1 MPTLSS
7 VESESWLHTA
17 GLGGE
22 GAALHL
28 TARDT
33 RRQRTRLVLA
43 LISRAPPCHTSPGRG
58 CLRAP
63 APGSAPRRVSR
74 HTLCQTGY
82 TALPAHTHALPAAA
96 RSRPPRRRCRARGS
110 AALVPALPQTG
121 GGVPA
126 GRGEGWEGGAGWALG
141 TAAPPRNG
149 AMDMG
154 LCVSLGNGAHRLE
167 ELPCSPLNLFC
178 VISLGLRWIEM
189 VSQCQEPGD
198 SPVSKRQRCTRHGSE
213 AQRCPPCPVPR
224 GPATTLAPWRCSHLP
239 LSNSPCAKT
248 SSACTGRGPFGS
260 SSIKSEYKSGQAPG
274 KALGQSLQ
282 VAWGSGGEARTFS
295 KKTAREPG
303 YVRNHT
309 LGCDSEGEVSLCQ
322 GRLQRVLCREPDPP
336 GAWGLVSQQVLAKL
350 LPSH

>member
-1 MPTLSS
+1 MGRYLGWSVPRSTTPTTSASAASPSSSLALGPAVSPCPWSSACDPRAGPAWSWPGLGSTHMPTLSS

-121 GGVPA
+121 GGPSRERGRV
-126 GRGEGWEGGAGWALG
+126 GRGCGVGTGHCCAPSQRGHGYGA
-141 TAAPPRNG
+141 
-149 AMDMG
+149 
-154 LCVSLGNGAHRLE
+154 VRLA
-167 ELPCSPLNLFC
+167 
-178 VISLGLRWIEM
+178 R
-189 VSQCQEPGD
+189 
-198 SPVSKRQRCTRHGSE
+198 K
-213 AQRCPPCPVPR
+213 
-224 GPATTLAPWRCSHLP
+224 RCS
-239 LSNSPCAKT
+239 
-248 SSACTGRGPFGS
+248 
-260 SSIKSEYKSGQAPG
+260 
-274 KALGQSLQ
+274 
-282 VAWGSGGEARTFS
+282 
-295 KKTAREPG
+295 
-303 YVRNHT
+303 
-309 LGCDSEGEVSLCQ
+309 
-322 GRLQRVLCREPDPP
+322 
-336 GAWGLVSQQVLAKL
+336 
-350 LPSH
+350 

>member
-1 MPTLSS
+1 M
-7 VESESWLHTA
+7 
-17 GLGGE
+17 
-22 GAALHL
+22 
-28 TARDT
+28 
-33 RRQRTRLVLA
+33 
-43 LISRAPPCHTSPGRG
+43 
-58 CLRAP
+58 
-63 APGSAPRRVSR
+63 
-74 HTLCQTGY
+74 
-82 TALPAHTHALPAAA
+82 
-96 RSRPPRRRCRARGS
+96 
-110 AALVPALPQTG
+110 
-121 GGVPA
+121 
-126 GRGEGWEGGAGWALG
+126 G

-149 AMDMG
+149 AVDMG

-248 SSACTGRGPFGS
+248 SSACTGRGLFGS

-322 GRLQRVLCREPDPP
+322 AELQRVLCREPDPP